1 MYYLAE
7 NRKLLQYQTYLFINI
22 SGKTA
27 GHAWKVESVYDMFG
41 RMEKKTGIK
50 LTPHML
56 RRYFAMERWNAG
68 WPLEMISQALGHRHL
83 ETTTKYLSIMDD
95 KLTEASKEFFEK
107 HPNDYGIKQL
117 LR

>member
-1 MYYLAE
+1 
-7 NRKLLQYQTYLFINI
+7 
-22 SGKTA
+22 
-27 GHAWKVESVYDMFG
+27 MFG

-56 RRYFAMERWNAG
+56 RRYFAIERWNAG

-107 HPNDYGIKQL
+107 HSNDYGIKQL

>member
-1 MYYLAE
+1 
-7 NRKLLQYQTYLFINI
+7 
-22 SGKTA
+22 
-27 GHAWKVESVYDMFG
+27 
-41 RMEKKTGIK
+41 MEC
-50 LTPHML
+50 
-56 RRYFAMERWNAG
+56 WNAG

-107 HPNDYGIKQL
+107 HSDDYGIKQL